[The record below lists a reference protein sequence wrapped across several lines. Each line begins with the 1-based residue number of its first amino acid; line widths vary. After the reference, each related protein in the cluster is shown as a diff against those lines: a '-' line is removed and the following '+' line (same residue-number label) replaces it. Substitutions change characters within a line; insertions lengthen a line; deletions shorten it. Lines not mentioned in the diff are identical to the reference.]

1 METPSHATTLDF
13 SPRDMKQRVACTAVS
28 QQMCARALLA
38 PTDGGESHDVCMCM
52 CMCFGRAAKIS
63 IYRVLRSHLLFCQVR
78 ITSQKVHIPVR
89 EQFGSNQQLLTL
101 EQLLLVQP
109 VL

>member
-1 METPSHATTLDF
+1 MLPA
-13 SPRDMKQRVACTAVS
+13 MS

-38 PTDGGESHDVCMCM
+38 ATDGGESHDACMYM
-52 CMCFGRAAKIS
+52 CVCFGRAAKIS
-63 IYRVLRSHLLFCQVR
+63 IYHVLQSHLPFCQAR
-78 ITSQKVHIPVR
+78 ITSEKVHVPVR